1 MFCAL
6 CTKAT
11 LYIDGKLRCDLEYDQ
26 ERADEASMCFG
37 HIEGRFKM
45 FEPDKEKEE
54 VLKTQK
60 PQKVKVAKPKAT
72 LSKVGKPKKARKS
85 KIPAGQAKLF

>member
-26 ERADEASMCFG
+26 ERADKASMCFG

-45 FEPDKEKEE
+45 FEPGEVQDEE
-54 VLKTQK
+54 RKIQQ
-60 PQKVKVAKPKAT
+60 QKVRKTVSSKATLPKTAKPKKT
-72 LSKVGKPKKARKS
+72 RKS
-85 KIPAGQAKLF
+85 KIPKEQGKLF

>member
-6 CTKAT
+6 CQKAT

-26 ERADEASMCFG
+26 ERADQARMCFG
-37 HIEGRFKM
+37 QIEGRFKM
-45 FEPDKEKEE
+45 FEPDKMQEE
-54 VLKTQK
+54 ERKMQTQK
-60 PQKVKVAKPKAT
+60 VRKTVKPKAA
-72 LSKVGKPKKARKS
+72 LPKAVKPKKSRKS